1 MKHLFTKVSKIFGG
15 GVKSDP
21 PKQGTEHGNPKH
33 KPKNLIHD
41 HNGWIR
47 TVTLLV
53 VFALIWGQVPV
64 SGSVTDNMPSV
75 IQRILGIREDTVADS
90 FEGASTNAKINYMEK
105 QMVALQSSVEQI
117 KGQNSAYS
125 LYCFI
130 QRADTRYEGCELTL
144 TSGSGN
150 QVATGNLH
158 LDKKLNKYVAN
169 IYSNFNGNCTLQYGS
184 VKESINL
191 GATGQ
196 EHQLKPYISDLT
208 VWIDSNNSAYA
219 GRSVV
224 LKDSGGGTVQSAEL
238 KLVGGHY
245 EATMT
250 AYANGNYTIAY
261 PYVASSKIL
270 NLTTGV
276 TLNGSAKRQQLFGDL
291 QQMTVADIQ
300 ACCKAGAITS
310 IAKVGDTF
318 SDGTYTYTIIGI
330 NQDKPSDASGNAL
343 SKNQYGDVLTVM
355 PLGAPKGATNGQPVT
370 MKASATPWGVSYA
383 QMNSDGSSFGSWA
396 SSQMRSTTMPQYLA
410 KLPQATQNAIGYVQ
424 KVTGTWNGNS
434 TSGGSNSVTGDKCF
448 LLSGKEIFGGSGASN
463 GSQCTTNEANATFQY
478 QYFQSIATSAESRN
492 INNSVDYQ
500 WWLRSPDYG
509 FDNRVFCYVHA
520 GRSSSISASVSSGVF
535 PAFCIY

>member
-1 MKHLFTKVSKIFGG
+1 
-15 GVKSDP
+15 
-21 PKQGTEHGNPKH
+21 
-33 KPKNLIHD
+33 
-41 HNGWIR
+41 
-47 TVTLLV
+47 
-53 VFALIWGQVPV
+53 
-64 SGSVTDNMPSV
+64 MPSV

-130 QRADTRYEGCELTL
+130 QSADTRYEGCELTL

-291 QQMTVADIQ
+291 FQMTVADIQ

-330 NQDKPSDASGNAL
+330 NQDKPSDANGDAL
-343 SKNQYGDVLTVM
+343 NSSQYGDVLTVM
-355 PLGAPKGATNGQPVT
+355 PLGAPAGATNGQPVS
-370 MKASATPWGVSYA
+370 MNASATPWGISYA
-383 QMNSDGSSFGSWA
+383 QMNSGDTNYGSWA
-396 SSQMRSTTMPQYLA
+396 SSQMRSTIMPQYLV

-424 KVTGTWNGNS
+424 KVTGTYNGD
-434 TSGGSNSVTGDKCF
+434 TSGGNNSITGDKCF
-448 LLSGKEIFGGSGASN
+448 LLSTKEIFNISGAN
-463 GSQCTTNEANATFQY
+463 NNPLCTRTEANATFQY
-478 QYFQSIATSAESRN
+478 QYFQSIATTTASRN
-492 INNSVDYQ
+492 INSSANQ
-500 WWLRSPDYG
+500 FWWLRSPYNGDSY
-509 FDNRVFCYVHA
+509 RFCFVDA
-520 GRSSSISASVSSGVF
+520 GSPSYSNAYKSCGVF
-535 PAFCIY
+535 AAFCIY